1 MNSTANKNHRLDVHA
16 STISLRSPNPPLPGI
31 VVGAMQPGAEGK
43 GKSLTAEKMPEERE
57 WNPLPLPCFERESE
71 KETIMRRCVTFNSR
85 G

>member
-31 VVGAMQPGAEGK
+31 VVDAMQPGAEGK
-43 GKSLTAEKMPEERE
+43 GKSLTAEKMERE

-71 KETIMRRCVTFNSR
+71 KETITRRCVTFNSR